1 MTVLAGSE
9 RMCFRGRRKKKKKK
23 KNLRPYLTYKIEI
36 KIPNM
41 ESSLMKSMN
50 PDKEFSTVIRKE

>member
-1 MTVLAGSE
+1 MFQ
-9 RMCFRGRRKKKKKK
+9 RQKKKKKKK